1 MNSDKQSEYELR
13 ETNNYFDLIDGLE
26 YHSQPITFHEFLSK
40 PESLFI
46 YEDSFFQIPAYIQ
59 QGANI
64 NPIEE
69 ASRQYVVQY
78 IIDEFEHLL
87 LGMQDYVR
95 WSKLFK
101 NRCDAI
107 TASFWAQVNMHDLM
121 FAYELEMDDNTI
133 MRTQSGNAARVEKQ
147 TSTTNQTAST
157 ATTANTTTTQ
167 DIDNTQLTDSSNRE
181 ANATLVR
188 ASDQLTDDIDYNWS
202 DAADNVHELRSR
214 AGDTNQHMESS
225 TDSTSNTQSQA
236 YNVSTSNLDDSSE
249 ENASTSNETMELT
262 NKMFMQEKQWAINT
276 ARDLL
281 PLTWLRQQLRPMF
294 YLLY

>member
-1 MNSDKQSEYELR
+1 MNADKQSEYELR

-26 YHSQPITFHEFLSK
+26 YHSQPLTFHEFLSK

-46 YEDSFFQIPAYIQ
+46 YEDSFFQIPLYIQ

-69 ASRQYVVQY
+69 SARQFVVQY
-78 IIDEFEHLL
+78 IIDEFEHFL

-95 WSKLFK
+95 WGKLFQ
-101 NRCDAI
+101 NRCAYI

-121 FAYELEMDDNTI
+121 FAHELEMDDNTI
-133 MRTQSGNAARVEKQ
+133 TRIQSGNASRVDKQ
-147 TSTTNQTAST
+147 TTTTNQTAST

-167 DIDNTQLTDSSNRE
+167 DIDNTQSTDSSNRE

-188 ASDQLTDDIDYNWS
+188 ASDQLTDDINYNWS
-202 DAADNVHELRSR
+202 DAADNVHEVLSR

-225 TDSTSNTQSQA
+225 TDSSSNTQSQA

-249 ENASTSNETMELT
+249 ENASTANETMQLT

-281 PLTWLRQQLRPMF
+281 PLTWLKQQLRPMF
-294 YLLY
+294 YLIY